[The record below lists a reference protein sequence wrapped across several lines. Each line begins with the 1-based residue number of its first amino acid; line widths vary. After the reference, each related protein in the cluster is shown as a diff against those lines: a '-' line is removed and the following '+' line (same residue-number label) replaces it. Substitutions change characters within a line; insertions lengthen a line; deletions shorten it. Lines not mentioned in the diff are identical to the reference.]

1 MMLAPRHHCA
11 AILAAA
17 GLSVGSAALGQS
29 DWRSQLRSSRA
40 VERETA
46 LLQLGDA
53 GLADAGDLEA
63 VAGLLDDP
71 LAAVRWNAVAALRKA
86 GPAVTPVL
94 LARLAD
100 GRMSTHVGSYFNGCG
115 RTLFVPSEGELA
127 AAALAA
133 SPEADADALWRRFAE
148 GDGETTRLLGAVL
161 EAARTPPPPTL
172 MLTAH
177 RLRDEARDLMLRLTD
192 ANDPQM
198 VDALSAALD
207 AARIDRQAAFERQVA
222 EVLSGAGP
230 AGRAAVAKGLGSSAF
245 PEAWLSAALSPAGDA
260 ALAARAF
267 EAAALSGRPQALRAI
282 ALTLARVS
290 RERRREKAGVPAWL
304 ERVSPTALRA
314 FLAQPLGDS
323 AETETLAGAARH
335 IVPRPDS
342 LPAVIDLLARM
353 LVASE
358 RDPRR
363 LDYALGELA
372 KDLATAMGPAE
383 RRQAWSAVGAQ
394 LAAPGARNAAF
405 ATVIRRFPPPNPEDR
420 PTLARSLVAAVFE
433 GRLSPT
439 TLSPKG
445 EFDSPQAPT
454 PDATAW
460 RAMLRAAVPAT
471 APGRESARAALL
483 AALDADAAQ
492 VLQAWRDVA
501 TSATATPAEIAKALA
516 QLVRHEETRAW
527 ATARLMRHLTSS
539 TDRTTASV
547 YTAALWGDR
556 IFESMSFDA
565 KERQRRALVLDG
577 IWAQVMRLAPGSTA
591 RAAGIQRLFTGT
603 EYDMQATTWVARAAA
618 ALGTSDAAA
627 DAALLAYLA
636 HVAPDISAQ
645 TLPCNLNWLYADR
658 RQRPAPLDA
667 GTRTRLASALR
678 AQFVTGGTSGDL
690 ALRVWRGFGLPSDA
704 GIDARV
710 RQAEAAMA
718 ASCPVAGSAA
728 TMADLAATLKLPAG
742 DATRAHRFAEV
753 LNARSST
760 VACAATDGLAAMGGD
775 AVPGA
780 AVMLRYWVD
789 GSSTGPRVAV
799 PERATCDHNVPFATA
814 FARGLA
820 GLAPEHRRVVLQQAL
835 AADKPRHGA
844 GEQRE
849 AVRANH
855 AQPAWEPLPDEVEAW
870 ALEHGERDQERVP
883 AALLDAMNDVLD
895 AQLRERLEAGPPGP
909 GWVLLAESHWLR
921 ASGPAVRRR
930 SEARPEMQA
939 DPGARSVLPA
949 LATHWPALTAA
960 QRARLLPLLGAAD
973 PEDAAALEM
982 VGRSLENPAGGERAA
997 ALRVATRL
1005 WPDDP
1010 RLPPLV
1016 RSEAVARAL
1025 SERLERRFNAVF
1037 DALRPPGAIC
1047 CAGGGTGERLPA
1059 FPWPPP
1065 AGYRTPEPL
1074 ALDWFGPPDVTAGAW
1089 FDLMRR
1095 TMSELSSDYET
1106 GLFSGPPGGFAL
1118 VARLERIDASG
1129 KPYPGRARWTTEG
1142 QPKLDL
1148 VELLGDL
1155 FLERP
1160 GHFRI
1165 VVFVVTDQPNFQA
1178 DPRVRLPDVR
1188 DGAQVMPPGL
1198 ATMPLAGKYVLALVY
1213 SFERRQGEQMR
1224 AWVDGSPSTLQ
1235 HLHAAG
1241 IWQRLSKRP

>member
-1 MMLAPRHHCA
+1 
-11 AILAAA
+11 
-17 GLSVGSAALGQS
+17 V
-29 DWRSQLRSSRA
+29 
-40 VERETA
+40 
-46 LLQLGDA
+46 
-53 GLADAGDLEA
+53 
-63 VAGLLDDP
+63 
-71 LAAVRWNAVAALRKA
+71 
-86 GPAVTPVL
+86 
-94 LARLAD
+94 
-100 GRMSTHVGSYFNGCG
+100 
-115 RTLFVPSEGELA
+115 
-127 AAALAA
+127 
-133 SPEADADALWRRFAE
+133 
-148 GDGETTRLLGAVL
+148 
-161 EAARTPPPPTL
+161 
-172 MLTAH
+172 
-177 RLRDEARDLMLRLTD
+177 
-192 ANDPQM
+192 
-198 VDALSAALD
+198 
-207 AARIDRQAAFERQVA
+207 
-222 EVLSGAGP
+222 
-230 AGRAAVAKGLGSSAF
+230 
-245 PEAWLSAALSPAGDA
+245 
-260 ALAARAF
+260 
-267 EAAALSGRPQALRAI
+267 
-282 ALTLARVS
+282 
-290 RERRREKAGVPAWL
+290 
-304 ERVSPTALRA
+304 RA

-323 AETETLAGAARH
+323 ADETEALAGAARR

-394 LAAPGARNAAF
+394 LAATSARNAAF
-405 ATVIRRFPPPNPEDR
+405 ATVIRRLPPPNPEDR

-439 TLSPKG
+439 ALSPNG
-445 EFDSPQAPT
+445 ERGSPQAPT
-454 PDATAW
+454 PNATAW

-501 TSATATPAEIAKALA
+501 TSATATPAEIAEALA
-516 QLVRHEETRAW
+516 QLVRHEKTRAW
-527 ATARLMRHLTSS
+527 ATARLMRRLARS
-539 TDRTTASV
+539 TDGTAASG
-547 YTAALWGDR
+547 YAAALWGDR
-556 IFESMSFDA
+556 IFKSMTFDA
-565 KERQRRALVLDG
+565 KEKQRRAQVLDD
-577 IWAQVMRLAPGSTA
+577 IWSQVTRLAPGSTA
-591 RAAGIQRLFTGT
+591 RAAGIQRLFTDT
-603 EYDMQATTWVARAAA
+603 KYDMQATTWVARAAA

-627 DAALLAYLA
+627 DAAVLAYLA

-645 TLPCNLNWLYADR
+645 TLPCDLNWLYADQR
-658 RQRPAPLDA
+658 PRPRPAPLDA
-667 GTRTRLASALR
+667 GTRTRLASALT

-710 RQAEAAMA
+710 RRAEAAMA

-742 DATRAHRFAEV
+742 DATRAQRFAEV

-760 VACAATDGLAAMGGD
+760 VACGATDGLAAMGGD

-780 AVMLRYWVD
+780 AAMLRYWVD
-789 GSSTGPRVAV
+789 GSSVGRRVAV
-799 PERATCDHNVPFATA
+799 PERATCDENVPFATA

-820 GLAPEHRRVVLQQAL
+820 GLASEHRRAVLQQAL
-835 AADKPRHGA
+835 AADKPRHYA
-844 GEQRE
+844 GEHRE

-870 ALEHGERDQERVP
+870 ALEHDERRQRTVP
-883 AALLDAMNDVLD
+883 AALLNAMNDVLD

-921 ASGPAVRRR
+921 SSGAAVGRRG
-930 SEARPEMQA
+930 EAEPEKEA
-939 DPGARSVLPA
+939 DPRAGSVLPA
-949 LATHWPALTAA
+949 LATYWPALTAA

-1010 RLPPLV
+1010 RLPPLE

-1025 SERLERRFNAVF
+1025 SERLERRFDALF
-1037 DALRPPGAIC
+1037 DALRPPGSVC
-1047 CAGGGTGERLPA
+1047 TSGRETPGLPA

-1074 ALDWFGPPDVTAGAW
+1074 PLDWFGPLDVTAGAW

-1095 TMSELSSDYET
+1095 TMGELSSDYET
-1106 GLFSGPPGGFAL
+1106 ALFSGPPGGFAL

-1188 DGAQVMPPGL
+1188 EGAQVMPRDL
-1198 ATMPLAGKYVLALVY
+1198 ATMRLAGKYVLALVY
-1213 SFERRQGEQMR
+1213 SFERRQGEPMR